1 MPLIGLTLTACA
13 LPGASG
19 PSGFISTMHPTQ
31 EFCASR
37 GLTLDMDT
45 KECGTAPQPAA
56 PLQTPSAESATGSLP
71 QATQATAQPQS
82 ASLSPAP
89 SASSPPTA
97 PVPATPQEHQRTAL
111 SVPVESDAKI
121 SPELQQD
128 FDLMYEFAHF
138 ARASGYRCHSIS
150 ALAPHPVS
158 HGYEFVCNRFAYKY
172 GIEHKNS
179 RWIVTVE

>member
-1 MPLIGLTLTACA
+1 MWNSPAA
-13 LPGASG
+13 RGASTDTERG
-19 PSGFISTMHPTQ
+19 VSNRVTASSNSGN
-31 EFCASR
+31 
-37 GLTLDMDT
+37 
-45 KECGTAPQPAA
+45 GTA
-56 PLQTPSAESATGSLP
+56 TISIIITGPFCLITN
-71 QATQATAQPQS
+71 A
-82 ASLSPAP
+82 
-89 SASSPPTA
+89 A

-138 ARASGYRCHSIS
+138 VRASGYRCDSIS

>member
-56 PLQTPSAESATGSLP
+56 PLQTPSAESSNRVTASSNSGNGTATISIIITGPFCLITTYRAGASDAPRASTDSPVGPSPVRTRKSLP
-71 QATQATAQPQS
+71 N
-82 ASLSPAP
+82 
-89 SASSPPTA
+89 SSKT
-97 PVPATPQEHQRTAL
+97 L
-111 SVPVESDAKI
+111 I
-121 SPELQQD
+121 
-128 FDLMYEFAHF
+128 
-138 ARASGYRCHSIS
+138 
-150 ALAPHPVS
+150 
-158 HGYEFVCNRFAYKY
+158 
-172 GIEHKNS
+172 
-179 RWIVTVE
+179 